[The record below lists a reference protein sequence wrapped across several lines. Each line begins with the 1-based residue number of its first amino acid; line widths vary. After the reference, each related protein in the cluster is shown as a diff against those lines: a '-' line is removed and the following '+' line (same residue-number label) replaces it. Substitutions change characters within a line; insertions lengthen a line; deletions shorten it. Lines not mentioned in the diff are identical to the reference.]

1 MGRGRR
7 REEEEVE
14 ADDDGWL
21 YSYRGVDR
29 ARQTEREVRAALRG
43 LAKPGACI
51 FQRTSLPVAGMYG
64 NGTVII
70 TSHVVIPDT
79 VTGIKATVAGDFAQT
94 GR

>member
-1 MGRGRR
+1 MMMVGCIVIGASTER
-7 REEEEVE
+7 
-14 ADDDGWL
+14 
-21 YSYRGVDR
+21 DR
-29 ARQTEREVRAALRG
+29 QREVRAALRG

-70 TSHVVIPDT
+70 TSHVVIPGT
-79 VTGIKATVAGDFAQT
+79 VTSIKATVAGDFAQT

>member
-1 MGRGRR
+1 MMMVGCIVIGASTER
-7 REEEEVE
+7 
-14 ADDDGWL
+14 
-21 YSYRGVDR
+21 DR
-29 ARQTEREVRAALRG
+29 QREVRAALRG
-43 LAKPGACI
+43 LAKPEACI